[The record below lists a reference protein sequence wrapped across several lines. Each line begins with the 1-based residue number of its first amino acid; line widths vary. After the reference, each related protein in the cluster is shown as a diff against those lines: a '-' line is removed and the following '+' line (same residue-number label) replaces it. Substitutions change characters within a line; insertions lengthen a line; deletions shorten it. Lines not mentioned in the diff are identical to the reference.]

1 MENPSCD
8 TMIELENISKTFGS
22 RRAVDRVSLLIPDH
36 ARVALLGPSGSGK
49 TTLLRLIAGL
59 EIPDAG
65 TISMDGRLVSSPDC
79 MVPPSGR
86 SIGFV
91 FQSPALWP
99 HMTVADN
106 IRFALENLPHGEQ
119 EQRVES
125 LMERMLILPLADR
138 YPDQISG
145 GEARRVALAR
155 ALAPRP
161 ATLLLDEPL
170 TNLDRPLRED
180 LLMLIVESVQE
191 SGSSMVYVT
200 HDEYEAEMI
209 AGTTIRFENGTICRD
224 GI

>member
-1 MENPSCD
+1 
-8 TMIELENISKTFGS
+8 MIELENISKTFGT
-22 RRAVDRVSLLIPDH
+22 RRAVDRVSLVIPDH
-36 ARVALLGPSGSGK
+36 ARIALLGPSGSGK

-59 EIPDAG
+59 EKPDAG

-79 MVPPSGR
+79 MVPPSAR

-91 FQSPALWP
+91 FQSSALWP

-106 IRFALENLPHGEQ
+106 IQFALENLPYSEQ
-119 EQRVES
+119 KQRGES

-161 ATLLLDEPL
+161 ATLLFDEPL

-180 LLMLIVESVQE
+180 LLMLVMESVQE

-200 HDEYEAEMI
+200 HDEYEADTV
-209 AGTTIRFENGTICRD
+209 AGTTIRFEHGTICSD

>member
-1 MENPSCD
+1 
-8 TMIELENISKTFGS
+8 MIELENICKTFGS
-22 RRAVDRVSLLIPDH
+22 RRAVDRVSLVIPDH
-36 ARVALLGPSGSGK
+36 SRVALLGPSGSGK

-59 EIPDAG
+59 EIPDTG
-65 TISMDGRLVSSPDC
+65 TISMDDRLVSSPGC
-79 MVPPSGR
+79 AVPPSER

-91 FQSPALWP
+91 FQSAALWP

-106 IRFALENLPHGEQ
+106 IQFALENLPSGEQ
-119 EQRVES
+119 KQRVQS

-161 ATLLLDEPL
+161 ATLLFDEPL
-170 TNLDRPLRED
+170 TSLDRPLRED
-180 LLMLIVESVQE
+180 LLMLIMESVHE

-200 HDEYEAEMI
+200 HDEYEAETI
-209 AGTTIRFENGTICRD
+209 AGTTIRFENGTICSD